1 MTSFD
6 VLKLTPTNWTV
17 LYTLLLYFSVQDF
30 HRRIVPK
37 NGLDKVIVTDRLA
50 QNLDEIVQFEKARS
64 VITYTLISPD
74 RPCSLIS
81 AFHSY
86 MLCV

>member
-1 MTSFD
+1 MHTFVGYD
-6 VLKLTPTNWTV
+6 
-17 LYTLLLYFSVQDF
+17 YGELYFSMQDF

-64 VITYTLISPD
+64 AING
-74 RPCSLIS
+74 
-81 AFHSY
+81 
-86 MLCV
+86 